1 MYIYPSNLMGMAKS
15 RKRKK
20 VYKVVKFKLSK
31 KQLTSLQNYCEAR
44 KTTPNKLIKKSIR
57 YYTENFAKEVPP
69 RFYATANQL
78 DMFKEPEDEEE
89 KDLNLF

>member
-1 MYIYPSNLMGMAKS
+1 MTKS

-20 VYKVVKFKLSK
+20 VYKTVKFKLSK
-31 KQLTSLQNYCEAR
+31 KQFTSLQNYCEAR

-57 YYTENFAKEVPP
+57 YYTENFSDVVPP

-78 DMFKEPEDEEE
+78 DMFKEPEDDEENN
-89 KDLNLF
+89 LNLF

>member
-1 MYIYPSNLMGMAKS
+1 MTRS

-31 KQLTSLQNYCEAR
+31 KQFNSLQNYCQAR
-44 KTTPNKLIKKSIR
+44 KTTPTKLIKKSIR
-57 YYTENFAKEVPP
+57 YYTENFAEVVPP

-78 DMFKEPEDEEE
+78 DMFKEPENEGENE
-89 KDLNLF
+89 LNLL